1 MVTSWWDSST
11 TFKRCTAEK
20 ISFISLS
27 LLDLT
32 LTLVAMHLGLYEIN
46 PFIRFLVHV
55 PLLMLLLKL
64 VIPVLIAWL
73 MPGKLLLPSIAALA
87 LIVIWNV
94 TELVVFLV

>member
-1 MVTSWWDSST
+1 MVTSWWNSST

-20 ISFISLS
+20 LSFIFLS
-27 LLDLT
+27 LLDLA
-32 LTLVAMHLGLYEIN
+32 LTILAMYLGLYEVN

-55 PLLMLLLKL
+55 PLLLLLIKL

-73 MPGKLLLPSIAALA
+73 MPGKLLLPSIAVLA

-94 TELVVFLV
+94 KEMIVFLV